1 MLIKQ
6 VPCGDMSVNPCAAE
20 MLFRYIFHSFE
31 AGIADA
37 ISGFK

>member
-1 MLIKQ
+1 MLIRQ

-20 MLFRYIFHSFE
+20 MLISICHSFE

-37 ISGFK
+37 ISSFK